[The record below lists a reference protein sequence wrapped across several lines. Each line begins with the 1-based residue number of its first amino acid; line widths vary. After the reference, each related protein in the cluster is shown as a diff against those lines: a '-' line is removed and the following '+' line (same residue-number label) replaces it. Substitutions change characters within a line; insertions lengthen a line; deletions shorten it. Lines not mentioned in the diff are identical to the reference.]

1 MSDEKELE
9 LKIVQKRV
17 KRLWMLAII
26 SFVAVVLMTVSYI
39 VYGYLP
45 QKMQDQNVMKMLE
58 CANNGMSIKLLGN
71 GQYECDTCEKKY

>member
-45 QKMQDQNVMKMLE
+45 QKMAFRERPSHLRSGEPSVF
-58 CANNGMSIKLLGN
+58 
-71 GQYECDTCEKKY
+71 

>member
-39 VYGYLP
+39 VYEYLP
-45 QKMQDQNVMKMLE
+45 QKIQDQNVMKMLE
-58 CANNGMSIKLLGN
+58 CTNNGMSIKLLGN
-71 GQYECDTCEKKY
+71 GQYECDTCK

>member
-58 CANNGMSIKLLGN
+58 CTNNGMSIKLLGN

>member
-45 QKMQDQNVMKMLE
+45 QKIQDQNVMKMLE
-58 CANNGMSIKLLGN
+58 CTNNGMSIKLLGN
-71 GQYECDTCEKKY
+71 GQYECDTCK

>member
-1 MSDEKELE
+1 MWDEKELE

-45 QKMQDQNVMKMLE
+45 QKIQDQNVMKMLE
-58 CANNGMSIKLLGN
+58 CTNNGMSIKLLGN
-71 GQYECDTCEKKY
+71 GQYECDTCK

>member
-1 MSDEKELE
+1 MSDEKELK

-45 QKMQDQNVMKMLE
+45 QKIQDQNVMKMLE
-58 CANNGMSIKLLGN
+58 CTNNGMSIKLLGN
-71 GQYECDTCEKKY
+71 GQYECDTCK

>member
-45 QKMQDQNVMKMLE
+45 QKIQDQNVMKMLE
-58 CANNGMSIKLLGN
+58 CTNNGMSIKLLGN
-71 GQYECDTCEKKY
+71 VWWEYKK